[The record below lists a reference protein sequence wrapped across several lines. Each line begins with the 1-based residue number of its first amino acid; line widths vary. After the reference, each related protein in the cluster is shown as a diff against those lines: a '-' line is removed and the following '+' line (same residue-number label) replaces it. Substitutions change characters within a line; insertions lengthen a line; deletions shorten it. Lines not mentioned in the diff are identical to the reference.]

1 VTLGDGGLVISNFI
15 TGLSYPLP
23 GCLAGAARGGVAA
36 VVYPVGEDETAF
48 YGGLQAKEKA
58 ATGAAFYFLPSII
71 RIPSPAYKSAKY
83 LCVVWRVSGEL

>member
-1 VTLGDGGLVISNFI
+1 MTLGDGGLVISNFI

-58 ATGAAFYFLPSII
+58 ATGAAFFIYYPLLSEYQVQPINRPNIF
-71 RIPSPAYKSAKY
+71 AWFG
-83 LCVVWRVSGEL
+83 V